1 MSSFYFKRSDLD
13 EVEIDTRMI
22 SHFSRPRQD
31 KENRVAIDRRR
42 GGEIIRPDP
51 NCAGKPGPA
60 GDEGPFR
67 GQDRPSPRR
76 GVGFPEAVRQRQR
89 DDEFLQQEQSAVN
102 RMGGQRR
109 WTRLVDVGQRRG
121 KRAAPGLLQ
130 KLRRPS
136 TNGCPFYGVLGP
148 GADHERNQ
156 LKRRVDDLEKKN
168 RETFEGRRIGEAI
181 SRVRL
186 NMLDL
191 DN

>member
-1 MSSFYFKRSDLD
+1 
-13 EVEIDTRMI
+13 
-22 SHFSRPRQD
+22 
-31 KENRVAIDRRR
+31 
-42 GGEIIRPDP
+42 
-51 NCAGKPGPA
+51 
-60 GDEGPFR
+60 
-67 GQDRPSPRR
+67 
-76 GVGFPEAVRQRQR
+76 
-89 DDEFLQQEQSAVN
+89 
-102 RMGGQRR
+102 MGGQRR